1 MYISLFF
8 FKPSTFLQRCSGRV
22 IKTVKLRVPWPVFR
36 RPRNSMCWLESVEL
50 SKRRRTPGHR
60 NNGIP
65 FSPTFEGNL
74 NVTLYVSPTFP
85 HNKMDMSC
93 LDIYLLSQVGGHSVC
108 QTRQLA
114 LKIWTCVGFKCVC
127 ACICEGCVLFFL
139 CTAEVM
145 EPSLFPPLNV
155 YMCKCGH
162 RRATSVFHLFVQGW
176 MLV

>member
-1 MYISLFF
+1 MTRF
-8 FKPSTFLQRCSGRV
+8 STPQELDVLAGICRAVKKTPDTWASQQRDTIFTHFWR
-22 IKTVKLRVPWPVFR
+22 
-36 RPRNSMCWLESVEL
+36 EL
-50 SKRRRTPGHR
+50 KRDL
-60 NNGIP
+60 IC
-65 FSPTFEGNL
+65 
-74 NVTLYVSPTFP
+74 FP

-127 ACICEGCVLFFL
+127 ACICEGCVLYFL